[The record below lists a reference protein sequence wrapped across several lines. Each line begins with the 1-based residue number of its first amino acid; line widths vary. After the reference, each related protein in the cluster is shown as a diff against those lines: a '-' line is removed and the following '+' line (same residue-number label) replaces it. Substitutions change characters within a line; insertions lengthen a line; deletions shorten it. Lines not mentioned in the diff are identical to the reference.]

1 MKTPTLTSAPS
12 ASTPRR
18 RVREVLTALARPKV
32 RVMLVL
38 GFASGL
44 PFMLIGNT
52 LGGWLGDY
60 GIKLSIIGF
69 LSWIGLTYSIKFL
82 WGAVADR
89 IPPPLLARLGRRR
102 GWMILTQIGVGAGL
116 IGMAANDPRTH
127 LAGLVGF
134 GLLTGIS
141 AAAQDTVI
149 DAWRIEIAADADELG
164 LLTATYSLGYR
175 AALVATEAVIL
186 LLATAI
192 GWPLSYAIYGALMA
206 VGIVAALFAREP
218 KQADA
223 VLQAKTRDALRNPFQ
238 ALADAI
244 VGPFIVFFRD
254 HGLAMGVLMLGTIT
268 LYHLCD
274 YMRGPLSLPFYKT
287 LSIDKPTI
295 VAVRATVGLAGS
307 LVGISL
313 GGLFC
318 LRFGAMRALIVGAIL
333 QPLAIAA
340 FALLAAH
347 GGDYAL
353 LTLGPA
359 KLSAFATIMTAD
371 SVAIG
376 FSGVALV
383 TYMSSLTS
391 LGYTATQYALMTS
404 ALTWAGKTLKGFS
417 GVLVD
422 SLSQGRTQIE
432 AFGLYYLYAA
442 AIGVPAIAL
451 CIWLAM
457 IHPKTA
463 TAASA

>member
-1 MKTPTLTSAPS
+1 
-12 ASTPRR
+12 
-18 RVREVLTALARPKV
+18 
-32 RVMLVL
+32 
-38 GFASGL
+38 
-44 PFMLIGNT
+44 
-52 LGGWLGDY
+52 
-60 GIKLSIIGF
+60 
-69 LSWIGLTYSIKFL
+69 
-82 WGAVADR
+82 
-89 IPPPLLARLGRRR
+89 
-102 GWMILTQIGVGAGL
+102 MILTQIGVGAGL

-192 GWPLSYAIYGALMA
+192 GWPPSYAIYGALMA

-457 IHPKTA
+457 IQPKTA

>member
-1 MKTPTLTSAPS
+1 MKTPKLATASSLSAPG
-12 ASTPRR
+12 RR
-18 RVREVLTALARPKV
+18 TGEVLTALSRPKA

-52 LGGWLGDY
+52 LGGWLSDY
-60 GIKLSIIGF
+60 GVKLSIIGF
-69 LSWIGLTYSIKFL
+69 LSWIGLTYSVKFL

-89 IPPPLLARLGRRR
+89 IPPPLIARLGRRR
-102 GWMILTQIGVGAGL
+102 GWMIITQIGVGAGL

-127 LAGLVGF
+127 LAGLIGF
-134 GLLTGIS
+134 GLLTGVS

-149 DAWRIEIAADADELG
+149 DAWRIEIADDADELG

-223 VLQAKTRDALRNPFQ
+223 VLEAKTRDALRKPLQ

-254 HGLAMGVLMLGTIT
+254 HGLAMGVLMLSTIT

-274 YMRGPLSLPFYKT
+274 YMRGPLSLPFYKA

-307 LVGISL
+307 LIGISL

-318 LRFGAMRALIVGAIL
+318 LRFGAMRALVVGAVL
-333 QPLAIAA
+333 QPLGIAA

-353 LTLGPA
+353 LTLGPVN
-359 KLSAFATIMTAD
+359 LSAFATIMAAD

-391 LGYTATQYALMTS
+391 LGYTATQYALLTS
-404 ALTWAGKTLKGFS
+404 ALTWTGKTLKGFS
-417 GVLVD
+417 GVLVE
-422 SLSQGRTQIE
+422 SLSQGRTLID
-432 AFGLYYLYAA
+432 AYGLFYLCAA

-457 IHPKTA
+457 IRPNPPVAKVA
-463 TAASA
+463 